1 MRAFA
6 KGTLMRWLAL
16 LLSTLLAFEPVALAQ
31 SEMPAIPP
39 PPADA
44 PIQAQPAF
52 SQQELDQMLAPIA
65 LYPDPLLSQILM
77 ASTYPLEVVEAARWS
92 RANPYLKGDDAVRT
106 VQQRDWDPSVKSLV
120 AFPQILQ
127 MMDEKLDWT
136 ERLGDAFLAQ
146 EAQIMDTVQSLRRKA
161 YAAGNLSSNNQ
172 IRVDAEGQTIAV
184 EPANPDI
191 VYVPYYDPTVVYGPW
206 WWDDYPPVF
215 WAPWP
220 GYYYESGFA
229 WGIGIIITTGFFF
242 GDCDWHHHRV
252 NVVNVN
258 NYYIVHNDRHPRRDV
273 YRAPGVWHHDPDH
286 RRGVP
291 YRDVSIRQRYGRVSA
306 SPADRQ
312 DFRGYLPPPF
322 NRENRGIKRGGAP
335 TVSPARP
342 DVTRERRDGISALPR
357 SDSGAG
363 QANRPIERG
372 PRIRP
377 GMPGEIGH
385 PVREIRP
392 PALEDIGRGTNVR
405 DYSSRGR
412 ASHEGAIRNQGG
424 APAQR
429 PSGDAA
435 GGGRMQRS
443 R

>member
-1 MRAFA
+1 
-6 KGTLMRWLAL
+6 
-16 LLSTLLAFEPVALAQ
+16 
-31 SEMPAIPP
+31 
-39 PPADA
+39 
-44 PIQAQPAF
+44 
-52 SQQELDQMLAPIA
+52 MLAPIA

-106 VQQRDWDPSVKSLV
+106 IQQRDWDPSVKSLV

-146 EAQIMDTVQSLRRKA
+146 EAQVMDTVQSLRQKA
-161 YAAGNLSSNNQ
+161 YAAGNLRSSDQ
-172 IRVDAEGQTIAV
+172 MRVDTEGQTIAV

-191 VYVPYYDPTVVYGPW
+191 VYVPYYDPTVVYGTW
-206 WWDDYPPVF
+206 WWDDYPPIF

-229 WGIGIIITTGFFF
+229 WGFGITITTGFFF

-252 NVVNVN
+252 RVVNVN
-258 NYYIVHNDRHPRRDV
+258 NYYIVHNDRHPARDV
-273 YRAPGVWHHDPDH
+273 YRAPGSWQHDPSH

-291 YRDVSIRQRYGRVSA
+291 YRDVSIRQRYGRVTA

-312 DFRGYLPPPF
+312 DFRGYVPPAF
-322 NRENRGIKRGGAP
+322 NNRGERENRGIEREGAP
-335 TVSPARP
+335 IVSPARP
-342 DVTRERRDGISALPR
+342 DFSHERRGGISTPPR
-357 SDSGAG
+357 SDVGAG
-363 QANRPIERG
+363 QANRSFERG
-372 PRIRP
+372 PQIRP
-377 GMPGEIGH
+377 STPGEISR
-385 PVREIRP
+385 PAREIRP

-412 ASHEGAIRNQGG
+412 ASHEGAVRNQGS

-429 PSGDAA
+429 PSGNAA
-435 GGGRMQRS
+435 DGGRMQRS